1 MSTDTLTDLD
11 TGPAATGPAAA
22 NTEADGE
29 GWRIA
34 SASVVL
40 LAVGVL
46 MAYGFNVFED
56 RHAGAE
62 LDACRTLPN
71 TWPMYTAAVAGLLA
85 TVAAVVLA
93 GRRLLLPRHPRGPVQ
108 MAGMV
113 LPAAL
118 LLLVLQAMIVWSV
131 FQPFSS
137 EALDCLR

>member
-11 TGPAATGPAAA
+11 TGSATRPG
-22 NTEADGE
+22 TGADHD

-56 RHAGAE
+56 RHATAE

-71 TWPMYTAAVAGLLA
+71 TWPMYTAACAGLLA
-85 TVAAVVLA
+85 TLVSVALA
-93 GRRLLLPRHPRGPVQ
+93 GRRLLLPRRPRGPVQ

-113 LPAAL
+113 LPAGV

-131 FQPFSS
+131 FQPASGG
-137 EALDCLR
+137 ALDCLR

>member
-1 MSTDTLTDLD
+1 MGMSTDTLTDLG
-11 TGPAATGPAAA
+11 TGPAADADAA
-22 NTEADGE
+22 DE

-34 SASVVL
+34 SASVAL

-56 RHAGAE
+56 RHAAAE

-71 TWPMYTAAVAGLLA
+71 TWPMYAAACAGLLA
-85 TVAAVVLA
+85 TLASVALA
-93 GRRLLLPRHPRGPVQ
+93 GRRLLLPRRPRGPVQ

-113 LPAAL
+113 LPAGV

-131 FQPFSS
+131 FQPASGG
-137 EALDCLR
+137 ALDCLR

>member
-11 TGPAATGPAAA
+11 TGPVTGPGTGTA
-22 NTEADGE
+22 GE
-29 GWRIA
+29 GWRIS

-56 RHAGAE
+56 RHAAAE
-62 LDACRTLPN
+62 LDACRTLPH
-71 TWPMYTAAVAGLLA
+71 TWPMYAAACAGLLA
-85 TVAAVVLA
+85 TLAAVALA
-93 GRRLLLPRHPRGPVQ
+93 GRRLLLPRRPRGPVQ

-113 LPAAL
+113 LPAAV

-131 FQPFSS
+131 FQPASGG
-137 EALDCLR
+137 ALDCLR

>member
-11 TGPAATGPAAA
+11 TGRVA
-22 NTEADGE
+22 NAVADEG

-34 SASVVL
+34 TASVVL

-46 MAYGFNVFED
+46 TAYGFNVFED

-85 TVAAVVLA
+85 TVASVALA
-93 GRRLLLPRHPRGPVQ
+93 GRRLLLPRRPRGPVQ

-113 LPAAL
+113 LPAGV

-131 FQPFSS
+131 FQPSS
-137 EALDCLR
+137 GGALDCLR

>member
-11 TGPAATGPAAA
+11 TGPVTGPDAA
-22 NTEADGE
+22 DE

-56 RHAGAE
+56 RHAAAE
-62 LDACRTLPN
+62 LDACRTLPH
-71 TWPMYTAAVAGLLA
+71 TWPMYAAACAGLLA
-85 TVAAVVLA
+85 TLASVAFAA
-93 GRRLLLPRHPRGPVQ
+93 RRLLLPRRPRGPVQ

-113 LPAAL
+113 LPAAV

-131 FQPFSS
+131 FHPEAF